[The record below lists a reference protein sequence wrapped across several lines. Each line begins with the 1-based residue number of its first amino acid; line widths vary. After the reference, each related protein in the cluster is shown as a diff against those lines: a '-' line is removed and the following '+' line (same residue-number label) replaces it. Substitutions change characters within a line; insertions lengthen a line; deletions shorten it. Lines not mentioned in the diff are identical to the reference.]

1 MQPAAFGHS
10 NLIRFRRFIGT
21 TLVRYVQNRD
31 SRFHEP
37 IKILIKL
44 SRGDEEEDILVTFG
58 FLYIEKERTIER
70 DTAMEKDDSSSNGQM
85 SN

>member
-10 NLIRFRRFIGT
+10 NLIIFRRFIGT

-58 FLYIEKERTIER
+58 FLYIEKERTIVRER
-70 DTAMEKDDSSSNGQM
+70 YSDGER
-85 SN
+85 